1 MRPPPAQ
8 VVIEGCEAVESTA
21 KLKKAFRGIPRRP
34 ETRKR
39 NLLGCGGALSRI
51 PQRDYVPH
59 RSAIAYVT
67 GLLFHDAIESSIEI
81 LGVNKKRLNAA
92 YRVVIEHVTTAHA
105 FEDCRAE
112 DYNC

>member
-34 ETRKR
+34 KTRKR
-39 NLLGCGGALSRI
+39 NLLGHGGSLSRI
-51 PQRDYVPH
+51 PQRDYVPR
-59 RSAIAYVT
+59 RSAIACVT
-67 GLLFHDAIESSIEI
+67 GLLFHDAIESNIKI
-81 LGVNKKRLNAA
+81 LGVNQKRPKAA
-92 YRVVIEHVTTAHA
+92 YRVVIEHVYTAHA
-105 FEDCRAE
+105 FEDRRAE